1 MTLFP
6 LSRLPAPL
14 RGLLAA
20 VLALALSAVLTFG
33 LHNQDTY
40 LTGFWDD
47 YSQALVFARMLQMQ
61 QDQQSPGGFLGTYT
75 EEFGDTQ
82 NRYLYRENTPVEP
95 EDYHAYTHQ
104 TGLQGWALGILNKV
118 FSIWQDSGEARE
130 RMLYATNSIL
140 FYAAALALAW
150 AAGRA
155 FGAPAGVGWALA
167 AVLAPWVQRGMKDLY
182 WCLWTWLLPMLA
194 GVLLCALTR
203 RRGRTPWY
211 CYALCFAAPMLR
223 CMCGFEFISTFL
235 ILGEIPLFA
244 CWAAALAEGKGAA
257 AWFRRMFFAGVAA
270 VAGVAAAFGVW
281 LVQGYLYFGSW
292 GESFANALAPAL
304 FHTGGEEISAF
315 AVAWRYLS
323 SAEPVLQLGPV
334 SLAPG
339 ALLGIGAAALA
350 AAFGVCIARHRRP
363 PARLWAVASV
373 WVLSALAP
381 LSWMLL
387 AKVHCDIHTHLVPM
401 LWNFALAPATCL
413 VVAALAG
420 WGIRYVWGKV
430 KRVKP

>member
-1 MTLFP
+1 M
-6 LSRLPAPL
+6 
-14 RGLLAA
+14 
-20 VLALALSAVLTFG
+20 LALALSAVLTFG

-155 FGAPAGVGWALA
+155 YGAPAGVGWALA

-194 GVLLCALTR
+194 GALLCAVTR

-244 CWAAALAEGKGAA
+244 CWAAALAEGKGPRPGSDGCFSPVSRPSPG
-257 AWFRRMFFAGVAA
+257 WRRR
-270 VAGVAAAFGVW
+270 
-281 LVQGYLYFGSW
+281 
-292 GESFANALAPAL
+292 LASGL
-304 FHTGGEEISAF
+304 CRGISISAAGAKVSQTPWPRPSSIPAARRSAPLRSRGGIF
-315 AVAWRYLS
+315 LRPSRCCS
-323 SAEPVLQLGPV
+323 SARSVLRRGRCSASGPRRLRRR
-334 SLAPG
+334 LAF
-339 ALLGIGAAALA
+339 ASRATAA
-350 AAFGVCIARHRRP
+350 RRRGSG
-363 PARLWAVASV
+363 RLRASG
-373 WVLSALAP
+373 
-381 LSWMLL
+381 
-387 AKVHCDIHTHLVPM
+387 
-401 LWNFALAPATCL
+401 F
-413 VVAALAG
+413 
-420 WGIRYVWGKV
+420 
-430 KRVKP
+430 